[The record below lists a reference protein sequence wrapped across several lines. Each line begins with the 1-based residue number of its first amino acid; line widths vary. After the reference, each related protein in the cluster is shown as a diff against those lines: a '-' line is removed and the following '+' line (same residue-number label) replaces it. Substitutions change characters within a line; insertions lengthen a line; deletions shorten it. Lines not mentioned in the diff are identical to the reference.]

1 MHCIKVSDL
10 FPERTHEDFC
20 MTLLILKILY
30 VLFSTKVT
38 SEYFYTNDLCVL
50 VDVFLRELADLD
62 EEHESVSGL
71 RIKNTCNNDVDLQ
84 LRHTYLRVLHPLL
97 TKTQLRDVPYKRPQI
112 LMMLESMI
120 SNTEIR
126 EVSPTTNRLV
136 ERCLS
141 GDWCVQLM
149 ESRKETIKRAA
160 SPSSDH
166 SSLLSPPANGEGFSR
181 HLQVSTN
188 INGAPKSLKHSK
200 SVENLTSTRLNF
212 PKPPLR
218 SPLDQVRRPSN
229 ASVPSLPD
237 FSNINGAKKRS
248 ATMLS
253 ETTRPSRHDSLVTNG
268 EVSPY
273 SIPASPALSTS
284 SVALESTSS
293 SQKPLRRPPP
303 APPRRRKPPAIP
315 IGHTNGGAVIASIRS
330 SEPSPLS
337 NSFKPP
343 IGVQTS

>member
-1 MHCIKVSDL
+1 MQ
-10 FPERTHEDFC
+10 
-20 MTLLILKILY
+20 LI
-30 VLFSTKVT
+30 
-38 SEYFYTNDLCVL
+38 
-50 VDVFLRELADLD
+50 
-62 EEHESVSGL
+62 
-71 RIKNTCNNDVDLQ
+71 
-84 LRHTYLRVLHPLL
+84 
-97 TKTQLRDVPYKRPQI
+97 
-112 LMMLESMI
+112 
-120 SNTEIR
+120 
-126 EVSPTTNRLV
+126 
-136 ERCLS
+136 
-141 GDWCVQLM
+141 
-149 ESRKETIKRAA
+149 ESRKETIKRTA

-237 FSNINGAKKRS
+237 FSNIKDGPKKRS
-248 ATMLS
+248 ATMLL

-268 EVSPY
+268 EASSSSPCL
-273 SIPASPALSTS
+273 IPASPSLSTS
-284 SVALESTSS
+284 SLASEGKSAF
-293 SQKPLRRPPP
+293 QKPHRRPPP
-303 APPRRRKPPAIP
+303 APPKRRKPPAIP

-337 NSFKPP
+337 KSFKPP
-343 IGVQTS
+343 IGVQSS